1 MSKRLLNST
10 NFKQSILRSVS
21 RKCGEAG
28 DAIKREQ
35 VHKIDQIYS
44 KTKTKKFLIEI
55 TISIT

>member
-35 VHKIDQIYS
+35 VDKIEQIYS